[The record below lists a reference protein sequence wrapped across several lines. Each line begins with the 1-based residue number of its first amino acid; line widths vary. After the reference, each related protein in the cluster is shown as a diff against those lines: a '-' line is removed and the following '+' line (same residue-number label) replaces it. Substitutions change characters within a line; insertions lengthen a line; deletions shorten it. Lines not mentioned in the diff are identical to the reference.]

1 MKKIKKHLQ
10 LLMCLSI
17 FMIVTTTANASSDET
32 TINGENTGNMTVI
45 GDLRPK
51 SSEPEEEIE
60 EEKTEKKEEIKV
72 TIPSS
77 SNDTNDYLPKTG
89 TEADF
94 LFVFIGLSLI
104 GGAVIVINRN
114 RETN

>member
-60 EEKTEKKEEIKV
+60 EEKPEKKEEIKITV
-72 TIPSS
+72 PSS
-77 SNDTNDYLPKTG
+77 TNDNNNNLPKTG
-89 TEADF
+89 AETDF
-94 LFVFIGLSLI
+94 LLMLIGLSLI
-104 GGAVIVINRN
+104 GGSVIVITRN

>member
-1 MKKIKKHLQ
+1 
-10 LLMCLSI
+10 
-17 FMIVTTTANASSDET
+17 MIVTTTANASSDET

-60 EEKTEKKEEIKV
+60 EEKPEKKEEIKITV
-72 TIPSS
+72 PSS
-77 SNDTNDYLPKTG
+77 TNENNNYLPKTG
-89 TEADF
+89 AREDF
-94 LFVFIGLSLI
+94 LLMLIGLSLI

>member
-1 MKKIKKHLQ
+1 MQ
-10 LLMCLSI
+10 
-17 FMIVTTTANASSDET
+17 
-32 TINGENTGNMTVI
+32 
-45 GDLRPK
+45 
-51 SSEPEEEIE
+51 
-60 EEKTEKKEEIKV
+60 KEEIKV